1 MQLNRK
7 IKIFAFL
14 IAGAAIVAGAV
25 FISLQGD
32 NPQKAITQKLSVEES
47 HAEHGDD
54 SHGKSEEDLDDLFG
68 DKDDDGHNHES
79 HADGH
84 DDESHNDEHGDS
96 HAEHDEESHDDH
108 AEKGH
113 EGHDDHAGEE
123 DDHTEEP
130 VQLSSADQKEFG
142 IVLAKAAPA
151 SLEEYVDLPGEIVLN
166 ADRVAHVVPRVSGII
181 RQVFKKQ
188 GDRVR
193 KGQVMAVIESRDLA
207 DAKAE
212 FLAARERAQ
221 LAQLSFD
228 REERL
233 WQKKITSEQE
243 YLDARQS
250 SVEAGIALRSAE
262 QKLHALGFS
271 DDYLATLP
279 EQPDITYTRYEMKA
293 PFAGIVIQKHISLGE
308 VLEENAEAFILA
320 DLDTVWVDMQVYQKD
335 LAAIRKGQ
343 AVVVQVGHGVPVA
356 RGVIGFVGPML
367 GEETRT
373 ALARVELDNTSGDYR
388 PGMFVT
394 ARVAVAKTP
403 VKVAVEKTALQTMEG
418 KTVVFVKTTDGFE
431 PRPIEIGRQNTVNL
445 EVVSG
450 LKAGETYAAKG
461 AFTLKAQLSKGAF
474 GDGHNH

>member
-1 MQLNRK
+1 
-7 IKIFAFL
+7 
-14 IAGAAIVAGAV
+14 
-25 FISLQGD
+25 
-32 NPQKAITQKLSVEES
+32 LSAEES
-47 HAEHGDD
+47 HSEHGDD

-84 DDESHNDEHGDS
+84 DEESHNDEHGDS
-96 HAEHDEESHDDH
+96 HAEHGEEKHDDH
-108 AEKGH
+108 AGEGH

-123 DDHTEEP
+123 DDHAGEEDDHSEEP

-142 IVLAKAAPA
+142 IVLAKAEPA
-151 SLEEYVDLPGEIVLN
+151 SLEEYIDLPGEIVLN

-212 FLAARERAQ
+212 FLAARERDQ
-221 LAQLSFD
+221 LAQLNFA

-233 WQKKITSEQE
+233 WQKKVTSEQE

-271 DDYLATLP
+271 DEYLDGLP
-279 EQPDITYTRYEMKA
+279 EQPDITFTRYEMRA
-293 PFAGIVIQKHISLGE
+293 PFGGVVIQKHISLGE
-308 VLEENAEAFILA
+308 VLEANAEAFILA

-343 AVVVQVGHGVPVA
+343 PVVVQIGHGVPAA
-356 RGVIGFVGPML
+356 RSVIDFVGPIL

-373 ALARVELDNTSGDYR
+373 ALARVELANKSGDYR

-403 VKVAVEKTALQTMEG
+403 VKLAVEKTALQTVDE
-418 KTVVFVKTTDGFE
+418 KTVIFVKTAAGFE

-445 EVVSG
+445 EVLSG
-450 LKAGETYAAKG
+450 LKAGETYVAKG